1 MKFTAVE
8 LENRKPLWTAF
19 SDLWLDTEVSQMTL
33 NYIAREMK
41 ASGYPL
47 AELKYIYQ
55 HEVAPVVYRNLLVV
69 PGGVWTVFDE
79 TWLNDAIQQNLSKPK
94 IWRKFRFFI
103 SYSGMFYATQEHWAT
118 LEKLFLT
125 EDAK

>member
-1 MKFTAVE
+1 MKFKAID
-8 LENRKPLWTAF
+8 LEKRKALWTAF

-55 HEVAPVVYRNLLVV
+55 HEVAPVVYQNLLVV
-69 PGGVWTVFDE
+69 AGEWAGFDE
-79 TWLNDAIQQNLSKPK
+79 AWLHDKIQQNISKPK
-94 IWRKFRFFI
+94 VWRKVRFFMRH
-103 SYSGMFYATQEHWAT
+103 SGMFYATKEHWAT

-125 EDAK
+125 EDEK